1 MRTAAR
7 LGRGAQKGFRGPS
20 WNGGNILLL
29 AWMMDVFRQC
39 CFSYFW
45 CEGAHVPRAGLLAQ
59 VCVCVCVWA
68 RGQHSLSPLLSYLL
82 VQACTPTPRSY
93 IGAGDWT
100 VVLMLLQQTLPT
112 EPPPSL
118 SFIFNFQKT
127 ARSAVRTLCAF
138 VQIHGLL
145 PCAQTHWAVCCVA
158 GTLYF

>member
-1 MRTAAR
+1 MVHRRGSEDLSGTVGTFYR
-7 LGRGAQKGFRGPS
+7 SLGWWMLGDAVFLIFGVKVHTCACRSPCPS
-20 WNGGNILLL
+20 
-29 AWMMDVFRQC
+29 
-39 CFSYFW
+39 
-45 CEGAHVPRAGLLAQ
+45 
-59 VCVCVCVWA
+59 VCVEA
-68 RGQHSLSPLLSYLL
+68 RGQHSLSPLLNYLL

-138 VQIHGLL
+138 VGIHGLL